1 MSKKQPQLQIDSHS
15 QWVPQN
21 GRPLIIAGPCS
32 AESEE
37 QVLNTAR
44 KLKDIHGVTVF
55 RAGVWKPRTR
65 PNAFEGM
72 GVPALQWLKTVKQET
87 GLLTAVEVA
96 NTNHVYEALK
106 FGIDVLWI
114 GARTTANPFS
124 VQDVADALKGVDV
137 PVWVKNPVNPD
148 LQLWIGALERLN
160 NAGIKRL
167 GAIHRGFST
176 YDKTHYRNAPK
187 WDIPIELKRLIPDMP
202 VICDPSHIAGT
213 RDLISD
219 LSQKAL
225 DLAMNGL
232 MIETHI
238 DPANALSDAA
248 QQLDPAGL
256 DSLLNELTFRKT
268 SGDGQDAENLLNAYR
283 NEIDVTDHQIMEMIF
298 RRHDIV
304 SKIAQY
310 KIDHNMTILQV
321 NRWKE
326 LLEDR
331 LEQARQAGVDEDVV
345 KDIFQIIHNGSIR
358 LQSRLMNQEV
368 AAVDESH

>member
-1 MSKKQPQLQIDSHS
+1 MSKNLPQLRIEAHS
-15 QWVPQN
+15 KWVPQN

-37 QVLNTAR
+37 QVLQTAR
-44 KLKDIHGVTVF
+44 ELKKIPGVSVF

-65 PNAFEGM
+65 PNAFEGI
-72 GVPALQWLKTVKQET
+72 GVPALQWLKKVQKET

-106 FGIDVLWI
+106 FGVDVLWV

-124 VQDVADALKGVDV
+124 VQEVADALRGVDV

-160 NAGIKRL
+160 NAGITRL

-176 YDKTHYRNAPK
+176 YDKTPYRNAPK
-187 WDIPIELKRLIPDMP
+187 WDIPIELKRQIPDIP
-202 VICDPSHIAGT
+202 LICDPSHIAGT
-213 RDLISD
+213 REYIRD

-238 DPANALSDAA
+238 NPAKALSDAA
-248 QQLDPAGL
+248 QQLRPAEL
-256 DSLLNELTFRKT
+256 QDLLNHLKFRKAG
-268 SGDGQDAENLLNAYR
+268 GDRPGAENLLTALR
-283 NEIDVTDHQIMEMIF
+283 HEIDMADHQLMEIIG
-298 RRHDIV
+298 RRHEIV
-304 SKIAQY
+304 TQIARY

-321 NRWKE
+321 NRWKD

-331 LEQARQAGVDEDVV
+331 LEQARQFGVDEEFVTE
-345 KDIFQIIHNGSIR
+345 IFQLIHQASIK
-358 LQSRLMNQEV
+358 LQSKLMNQNGV
-368 AAVDESH
+368 V